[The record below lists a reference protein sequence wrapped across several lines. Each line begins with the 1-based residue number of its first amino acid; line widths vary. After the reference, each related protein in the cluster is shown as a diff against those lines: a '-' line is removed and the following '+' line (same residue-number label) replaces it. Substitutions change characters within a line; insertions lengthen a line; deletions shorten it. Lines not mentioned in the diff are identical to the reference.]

1 MAYFQQQNT
10 TFKADGS
17 KRVLEIKLKLVMR
30 ASKGEVGVTDLMLQR
45 GVISTEWA
53 AHPSEIKWTANE

>member
-1 MAYFQQQNT
+1 MANFQQKNT
-10 TFKADGS
+10 TFKADDS
-17 KRVLEIKLKLVMR
+17 KRVTEIKVNLVMK
-30 ASKGEVGVTDLMLQR
+30 ASKGEAGVTDIMLQR

>member
-1 MAYFQQQNT
+1 MAYFQQHNT
-10 TFKADGS
+10 TFKADDS
-17 KRVLEIKLKLVMR
+17 KRVLEIRVKLVMKG
-30 ASKGEVGVTDLMLQR
+30 SKGEVGFTDLMLQR